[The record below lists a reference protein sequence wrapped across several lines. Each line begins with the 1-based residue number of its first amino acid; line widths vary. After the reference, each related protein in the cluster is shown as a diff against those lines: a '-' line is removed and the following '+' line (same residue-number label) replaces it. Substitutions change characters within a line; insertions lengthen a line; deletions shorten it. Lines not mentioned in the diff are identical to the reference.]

1 MTRRRSQPSSPT
13 GLLLLDYNGKAAPG
27 RRAGNKC
34 SSGTPAKSFSP
45 KSRRSRKTALKKS
58 SVVVDV
64 APPSPVSSLVSAGST
79 GQDQPAVCEA
89 VAQINFAHLVNIRT
103 QKKKMRV
110 VQLRRFRF
118 RAFVFLRWQQRS
130 ARFNVDTES

>member
-1 MTRRRSQPSSPT
+1 M
-13 GLLLLDYNGKAAPG
+13 
-27 RRAGNKC
+27 
-34 SSGTPAKSFSP
+34 
-45 KSRRSRKTALKKS
+45 
-58 SVVVDV
+58 VVDV

-79 GQDQPAVCEA
+79 GQDQPAVREA
-89 VAQINFAHLVNIRT
+89 VAQINDAFAHLVNIRT